1 MQTTSISS
9 TAGATILLAPPGA
22 GKTAYVLQILREIQG
37 RPGWQDTWLL
47 TANTRQEQFLRQ
59 RLLAPAGD
67 GAAFFNVRFLRF
79 HNLAATLAALAGRPT
94 RVLQE
99 RERQGLL
106 RRLLDDMAQAGE
118 LSVFAQA
125 AGSGGM
131 LRAILDFNDELRAN
145 LVPVEEFAAAARGAR
160 EQELAAIARR
170 YEAALLEGKVQDRT
184 GSLAQAADALGDP
197 ALQDHLT
204 RVDHLIVD
212 GFDAFTPLQAQVVM
226 RLAAGV
232 GNALVT
238 LPTAPDR
245 EETVGAGFRR
255 ALELLRAQG
264 AGPLRIESLPASPAR
279 REAGLQELTTRLFS
293 DGPASTQRQP
303 WLRLLEAPGPEKEAL
318 AITRRIKGLLLESDA
333 RPEDCLIVLPAWP
346 QYAGPL
352 RAASREHGVPLAFAR
367 GEALIDQPVIH
378 HALRLLELSDADF
391 PLQETLD
398 VLRAPCFRVP
408 GLDREQVT
416 TLERIGRV
424 HRVSG
429 GRDAWLRALDAS
441 RVEGSE
447 VIVQALRRFMDAVT
461 PPVEVESK
469 GLWRWLRGLC
479 GLAPQTEAGLYSLDM
494 RSCVGDGLASE
505 SRAAEQAALDAFD
518 GLLKRRSRSD
528 EESSDAES
536 GGRADVD
543 AWLADLRE
551 ALERARLQ
559 GDGARPG
566 AVPVV
571 EVAMARGLEARHVF
585 IPGLSAGI
593 FPGPGAVDP
602 LLLASERLALAE
614 RGADLGPGDGGAD
627 DALFFQ
633 LTGLARDSLMLTR
646 PVEENG
652 TARQASHLWA
662 AVRDAYPGQPV
673 ERVRAAAT
681 VPAEQ
686 VASAQEALVALK
698 VNAASRAAAPLRTW
712 LRRERGALLAQ
723 VEHAGGVEAAR
734 QSWYE
739 AHDRYSGVLADE
751 GLIAWVAD
759 ELGPQRPWSATQL
772 NDLGACRYRFFAGR
786 LLGLEELWQPEP
798 GLNAMERGSLNHAI
812 LERAYGDL
820 ARRGLTIE
828 EENLDAALEALERSS
843 RDVFKGAGR
852 ILDRP
857 PDSLWPWEQRNIH
870 ARLEAFVRLDFSGDS
885 PVGKRLRGAGRRSL
899 LQEYRFGFGDKPFSI
914 PLAMEGGQEA
924 LSLRGYIDRMD
935 VANGRALV
943 IDYKSGSTAIPSGHL
958 AEGIEVQMLVYLRAA
973 GQLLQQDAEVS
984 LAGGAFL
991 QLRSLKSSGAVSL
1004 DERGEQGLRAA
1015 EQRVGENIAAARRGD
1030 FRVEPRLPDKENGR
1044 CVRYC
1049 EFWQLCRVKE
1059 TRGPGQE
1066 AAP

>member
-9 TAGATILLAPPGA
+9 TAGATILPAPPGA
-22 GKTAYVLQILREIQG
+22 GKTDHVLQILREIQG
-37 RPGWQDTWLL
+37 RPGWRETWLL
-47 TANTRQEQFLRQ
+47 TPNRTQEQFLRQ
-59 RLLAPAGD
+59 RLLASEGD

-79 HNLAATLAALAGRPT
+79 HNLAATLAALAGGPP

-99 RERQGLL
+99 QERQGLL
-106 RRLLDDMAQAGE
+106 RRLLEDMAKDGE
-118 LSVFAQA
+118 LNVFSCA
-125 AGSGGM
+125 AESGGM
-131 LRAILDFNDELRAN
+131 LRAILGFIDELRAN
-145 LVPVEEFAAAARGAR
+145 LVPVEAFAAAARGAR

-170 YEAALLEGKVQDRT
+170 YEAALLDGKDQDRT
-184 GSLAQAADALGDP
+184 GSLVQAAEALGDP

-212 GFDAFTPLQAQVVM
+212 GFDGFTPLQARVLM

-232 GNALVT
+232 GNAVIT
-238 LPTAPDR
+238 LPTAPGR

-255 ALELLRAQG
+255 SLDLLRAQR
-264 AGPLRIESLPASPAR
+264 AGPLRIESLPVSPDR
-279 REAGLQELTTRLFS
+279 RETGLQELTKRLFS
-293 DGPASTQRQP
+293 DGPASAQRQT

-333 RPEDCLIVLPAWP
+333 RPEDCLVVLPAWS

-352 RAASREHGVPLAFAR
+352 RAAGREHGLPLAFAR
-367 GEALIDQPVIH
+367 GEPLIDQPVIH
-378 HALRLLELSDADF
+378 HVLRLLELSDADF

-398 VLRAPCFRVP
+398 VLRAPFFRVP

-416 TLERIGRV
+416 TLEHIGRV

-441 RVEGSE
+441 CVDGSE
-447 VIVQALRRFMDAVT
+447 VIAQALRRFMDAVT
-461 PPVEVESK
+461 PPAEVESK
-469 GLWRWLRGLC
+469 GLWHWLRGLC
-479 GLAPQTEAGLYSLDM
+479 GLDPQAEPGLYSLDM
-494 RSCVGDGLASE
+494 RSCVTAGPASG
-505 SRAAEQAALDAFD
+505 SLAAEQATLDAFD
-518 GLLKRRSRSD
+518 GLLKRGVGD
-528 EESSDAES
+528 HEASSDADS
-536 GGRADVD
+536 AAHTDFD

-551 ALERARLQ
+551 ALERARMQ

-571 EVAMARGLEARHVF
+571 EATMARGLEARHVF
-585 IPGLSAGI
+585 IPGLSAGV

-602 LLLASERLALAE
+602 LLLASERAALAG
-614 RGADLGPGDGGAD
+614 RGADPGPGDGGGD
-627 DALFFQ
+627 DALFLQ
-633 LTGLARDSLMLTR
+633 LLGVAHDSLMLTR
-646 PVEENG
+646 PTEEQG

-662 AVRDAYPGQPV
+662 AARDVYPGQPM
-673 ERVRAAAT
+673 ERSRAAAT
-681 VPAEQ
+681 VPPEQ
-686 VASAQEALVALK
+686 VASTQEALVALRAR
-698 VNAASRAAAPLRTW
+698 AATKAAAPLRAW

-734 QSWYE
+734 QSWYR
-739 AHDRYSGVLADE
+739 AHDRFSGVLADE

-759 ELGPQRPWSATQL
+759 ELGPQGPWSATQL

-828 EENLDAALEALERSS
+828 EENLGEALEALERSS
-843 RDVFKGAGR
+843 RDVFKEAGR

-857 PDSLWPWEQRNIH
+857 PDALWPWEQRNIR
-870 ARLEAFVRLDFSGDS
+870 ARLEAFVRMDFSGDS

-899 LQEYRFGFGDKPFSI
+899 WQECRFGFDEQPFSI
-914 PLAMEGGQEA
+914 PLAIDGGQQA

-935 VANGRALV
+935 VAGGRALV
-943 IDYKSGSTAIPSGHL
+943 IDYKSGSTAIPAGHL

-973 GQLLQQDAEVS
+973 ENLLQGDAEIS

-991 QLRSLKSSGAVSL
+991 QLRSLKSSGAVST

-1015 EQRVGENIAAARRGD
+1015 EQRIADNIAAARRGD
-1030 FRVEPRLPDKENGR
+1030 FRVEPRLPDKQNGR

-1049 EFWQLCRVKE
+1049 EFWQLCRVNE